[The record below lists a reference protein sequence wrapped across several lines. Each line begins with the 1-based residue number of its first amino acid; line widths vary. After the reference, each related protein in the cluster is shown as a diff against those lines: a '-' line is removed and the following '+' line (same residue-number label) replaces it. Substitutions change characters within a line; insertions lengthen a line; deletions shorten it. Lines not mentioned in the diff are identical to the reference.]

1 MTPDEL
7 SASPRECNTPMNW
20 RLLTDHDGRPGERL
34 LDELARIASKHAEDV
49 IGKRVLTTG
58 RDEKP
63 MPNTI
68 QINVQG

>member
-7 SASPRECNTPMNW
+7 SAAHVSAIRMNW

-49 IGKRVLTTG
+49 MAQRVLDDQS
-58 RDEKP
+58 RDE
-63 MPNTI
+63 
-68 QINVQG
+68 QADA